1 MLSVSGLT
9 AQIGKVPVLRG
20 VDLTVNDGDTVAL
33 LGRNG
38 VGKTSTLRAILGLLR
53 RTGGS
58 VMYGGRSLTDI
69 PAHKLAGLGI
79 GYVPQGRGIF
89 PLLTVEENLLPRR
102 QRATRSGHARRDFRA
117 LSAPSRSACAS
128 RPARSPAASS
138 RCWRSPAVS

>member
-58 VMYGGRSLTDI
+58 VMYGGRSLNDI

-89 PLLTVEENLLPRR
+89 PLLTVEENLLLGVRGQPDLDTLAGIFARFPRIQVRLR
-102 QRATRSGHARRDFRA
+102 Q
-117 LSAPSRSACAS
+117 
-128 RPARSPAASS
+128 
-138 RCWRSPAVS
+138 